1 MDIESKCLS
10 NEATYGVSHAI
21 LLYGKQTGY
30 SNSREIC
37 FASIHDVEAKKGT
50 PTIKPGQAIA
60 KKALFEALKC
70 LAPDDY
76 VDDKEL
82 FTENI
87 LAKGHDHLVWYS
99 KPMKRQT
106 WFNCKEMGGEAS
118 ALTEHP
124 GVVFAVSKGKW
135 YVFALKG
142 DQRPTPETTLYVAP
156 YFNVWAGGHICIGN
170 VDLPK
175 GKTKFNTAAWE
186 DVFYRS
192 YFTHPNVHTKGGLTK
207 YRGGIFAL
215 WRALMKGRA
224 FPVNSLVPANETL
237 SSMFERVVK
246 HGRA

>member
-1 MDIESKCLS
+1 MDIESTCLQ
-10 NEATYGVSHAI
+10 NEASYEVSNAI

-37 FASIHDVEAKKGT
+37 FASIHDVETKKGA
-50 PTIKPGQAIA
+50 PAIKPGQAIA

-82 FTENI
+82 FAENI
-87 LAKGHDHLVWYS
+87 LAKGVDHLVWYA
-99 KPMKRQT
+99 KPQKRQV
-106 WFNCKEMGGEAS
+106 WFNNKEIGNTSFMAN
-118 ALTEHP
+118 HP
-124 GVVFAVSKGKW
+124 GLVFVVAHGKW
-135 YVFALKG
+135 YVFAVKSE
-142 DQRPTPETTLYVAP
+142 QRPTHETELFVSP
-156 YFNVWAGGHICIGN
+156 YLNVWGDGHICAGN

-175 GKTKFNTAAWE
+175 GKTKFNTSAWE

-224 FPVNSLVPANETL
+224 FPVNSLVHAHETL